1 MVKNL
6 PANAGD
12 APSILELGRSPGE
25 RNGNRLQYSCL
36 GNAMDRVAYSPWGCK
51 ELDMTRC
58 TLCLKKVQFYYI
70 SLGTSR
76 SIYYMN
82 DYLVLCSEQSITY
95 KIFKVY
101 LPSIWNNTLSSHSL
115 NMQTLIQFSSVES
128 LNRVRLFVTPL
139 TARPP
144 FPSPTPG
151 VYTNSCPLSW

>member
-1 MVKNL
+1 
-6 PANAGD
+6 
-12 APSILELGRSPGE
+12 
-25 RNGNRLQYSCL
+25 
-36 GNAMDRVAYSPWGCK
+36 MDRVAYSPWGCK

-151 VYTNSCPLSW
+151 VYTNSCPLSWWCHPTILSSIIPFSSHLQSFPTSGSFQMSQFFTSGD

>member
-1 MVKNL
+1 
-6 PANAGD
+6 
-12 APSILELGRSPGE
+12 
-25 RNGNRLQYSCL
+25 
-36 GNAMDRVAYSPWGCK
+36 MDRVAYSPWGCK

-101 LPSIWNNTLSSHSL
+101 LPSVWNNTLSSHSL

-128 LNRVRLFVTPL
+128 LNRVRLPPTKKKNLSLFPL
-139 TARPP
+139 
-144 FPSPTPG
+144 FPLFSHLFAMK
-151 VYTNSCPLSW
+151 SCAKFTHENTI

>member
-1 MVKNL
+1 
-6 PANAGD
+6 
-12 APSILELGRSPGE
+12 
-25 RNGNRLQYSCL
+25 
-36 GNAMDRVAYSPWGCK
+36 MDRVAYSPWGCK

-151 VYTNSCPLSW
+151 ACSIHVHQVGDTIQTSHPLSSPSPPTFNLSQHQGLFR